1 MEIICLMGK
10 ALTRRAEIEKQLQNL
25 GYHKLVKYIIT
36 DDNDTNNY
44 SDDYRRLTF
53 QEYLTVKN
61 SGQVLK
67 WVEYDNVKYGIP
79 RPFGYLKYVMV
90 ATPEIVDILKKEYKQ
105 QVFQVY
111 IDDEDIDDSS
121 DQDKQNE
128 TNEQKELNDN
138 PFNKIKSV
146 QNFISSPFQVKDTE
160 LNKAKQQADVV
171 IKQDNDPKRLAMK
184 IIFML
189 SKLKRYNNK

>member
-25 GYHKLVKYIIT
+25 GYHKLIKYVIT

-44 SDDYRRLTF
+44 SDEYRRLTF

-67 WVEYDNVKYGIP
+67 WIEYDNVKYGIP
-79 RPFGYLKYVMV
+79 RPFGYLKYVMI

-105 QVFQVY
+105 QVFQIY
-111 IDDEDIDDSS
+111 IDDEDADDNVKS
-121 DQDKQNE
+121 
-128 TNEQKELNDN
+128 LGDN
-138 PFNKIKSV
+138 PFSRIKSV
-146 QNFISSPFQVKDTE
+146 QNFIQSPFQVKDTE
-160 LNKAKQQADVV
+160 VSKAKEQSDIV
-171 IKQDNDPKRLAMK
+171 IKQDNDPKRLAME

-189 SKLKRYNNK
+189 NKIKRYKK

>member
-111 IDDEDIDDSS
+111 IDDSS